1 MLCNILKHAETAHG
15 TNIWHEDSSRITT
28 NDFSDSFI
36 DTFLVSSLGEIFVWS
51 CEFSLEDSKFSGA
64 LKYIG
69 PMENASKFAYVFK
82 LSKNENKQTVKLKNV
97 VLKETESFAE
107 VFLSMDS
114 CVTLEYSTMIRRY
127 MNGTRLSYQLCVKSC
142 S

>member
-1 MLCNILKHAETAHG
+1 LKHAETAHG
-15 TNIWHEDSSRITT
+15 TNVWHEDSSRITT
-28 NDFSDSFI
+28 NDFSESFI

-51 CEFSLEDSKFSGA
+51 CEFSLEDNKFSGA

-69 PMENASKFAYVFK
+69 SVENASKFAYVFK

-107 VFLSMDS
+107 VFYKMDS
-114 CVTLEYSTMIRRY
+114 CVTLEYNTLVRRY